1 MTFLEPIIAVAVG
14 VTAALFAARFNKSAA
29 SNTLKKY
36 GPLVQKAYNIIDP
49 ILDQNMRNWSGSQVD
64 ATFEVV
70 VETLADGQLTSA
82 EIKRIA
88 TELAAAWLPAVAA
101 TKVRNM
107 RKLAIFFLKLKQLTL
122 LLITLMVLLINLLFL
137 RQSANTLT
145 TNHV

>member
-14 VTAALFAARFNKSAA
+14 VAAALFAARFNKSAA

-49 ILDQNMRNWSGSQVD
+49 VLDQNMRNWSGSQVD

-88 TELAAAWLPAVAA
+88 AELAAAWLPAVAA
-101 TKVRNM
+101 TKI
-107 RKLAIFFLKLKQLTL
+107 RKYEKIS
-122 LLITLMVLLINLLFL
+122 NLLP
-137 RQSANTLT
+137 QVKTANIVADYINGAVDKSSVFTAVRKYI
-145 TNHV
+145 NN

>member
-101 TKVRNM
+101 TKVREYE
-107 RKLAIFFLKLKQLTL
+107 KIS
-122 LLITLMVLLINLLFL
+122 NLLP
-137 RQSANTLT
+137 QVKTANIVADYINGVANKSSVFTAVRKYI
-145 TNHV
+145 NN

>member
-101 TKVRNM
+101 TKVR
-107 RKLAIFFLKLKQLTL
+107 KYEKIS
-122 LLITLMVLLINLLFL
+122 NLLP
-137 RQSANTLT
+137 QVKTANIVADYINGVANKSSVFTAVRKYI
-145 TNHV
+145 NN

>member
-49 ILDQNMRNWSGSQVD
+49 VLDQNMRNWSGSQVD

-101 TKVRNM
+101 TKVR
-107 RKLAIFFLKLKQLTL
+107 KYEKIS
-122 LLITLMVLLINLLFL
+122 NLLP
-137 RQSANTLT
+137 QVNTANIVADYINGVANKSSVFTAVRKYI
-145 TNHV
+145 NN